1 MSGLISFAKPITAS
15 RKVRATRDT
24 FQACRDRAS
33 ADLLKSVT
41 MLTAN
46 ERVTLER
53 SAASWSLRADMLE
66 DLARRAPRHAP
77 GESSEQ
83 GGTEHFRL

>member
-1 MSGLISFAKPITAS
+1 MSGLISFAKPITVS

>member
-1 MSGLISFAKPITAS
+1 MTGLISFANPITVS
-15 RKVRATRDT
+15 RNTRATKDT
-24 FQACRDRAS
+24 FEACRDRAS

-46 ERVTLER
+46 ERLTLER

-66 DLARRAPRHAP
+66 DLERRAPGRAP
-77 GESSEQ
+77 GRSSPRS
-83 GGTEHFRL
+83 GTEHVRL